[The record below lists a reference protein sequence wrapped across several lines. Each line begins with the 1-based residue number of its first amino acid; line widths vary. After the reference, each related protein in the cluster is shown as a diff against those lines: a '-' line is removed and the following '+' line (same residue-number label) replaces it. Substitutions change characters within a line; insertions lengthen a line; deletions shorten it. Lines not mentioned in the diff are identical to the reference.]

1 MSKAK
6 VLIVEDDSS
15 IGMVVRAALE
25 AEGINVEVC
34 ETTSARDAA
43 LAANHFDVMLTD
55 VVLKDRDGISSLESV
70 IAEWPDMPI
79 IVMSAQNTLD
89 TAVRASEINAFEY
102 FPKPFDLNELV
113 LAIRQGIE
121 KSQSGSSAGH
131 ETLLEA
137 TMPMVGRSAAMQDV
151 YRMVARLLRNDLTTL
166 ILGESGTGKEL
177 VAEAIHSLGH
187 RKTGPFV
194 AVNMAAIPAEL
205 IEAELF
211 GHEKGAFTGA
221 VGQGIGRFEQAQGGT
236 LFLDEIGDMPHHAQT
251 RLLRALQS
259 GTISRIGG
267 KASIR
272 LDVRI
277 VAATNQDLETLI
289 VEGKFREDLYY
300 RLNVV
305 PVHMPPLRARPED
318 IGLLTRHFLTLAVR
332 EGLPSKH
339 IDDEAIDML
348 TAMPWRGNVR
358 ELKNFI
364 YRLVLTTREDRITEL
379 TLSQLNASAGGASE
393 EHGNG
398 CTFDAAVAQF
408 MVDQRQRGDGRNRI
422 YIRALAAFEKPLLQ
436 SVMAQAKGNQLQ
448 AAAMLGINRN
458 TLRKKLSDY
467 GIVGGK
473 HGEMRRPNDKA
484 IV

>member
-1 MSKAK
+1 
-6 VLIVEDDSS
+6 
-15 IGMVVRAALE
+15 
-25 AEGINVEVC
+25 
-34 ETTSARDAA
+34 
-43 LAANHFDVMLTD
+43 
-55 VVLKDRDGISSLESV
+55 
-70 IAEWPDMPI
+70 
-79 IVMSAQNTLD
+79 
-89 TAVRASEINAFEY
+89 
-102 FPKPFDLNELV
+102 
-113 LAIRQGIE
+113 
-121 KSQSGSSAGH
+121 
-131 ETLLEA
+131 
-137 TMPMVGRSAAMQDV
+137 
-151 YRMVARLLRNDLTTL
+151 MVARLLRNDLTAL

-177 VAEAIHSLGH
+177 VAEAIHNLGH

-277 VAATNQDLETLI
+277 LAATNQDLEALI
-289 VEGKFREDLYY
+289 AEGKFREDLYY

-318 IGLLTRHFLTLAVR
+318 IGLLTRHFLSLAVR
-332 EGLPSKH
+332 EGLPPKQ
-339 IDDEAIDML
+339 IDDDAISML

-364 YRLVLTTREDRITEL
+364 YRVVLTAREDRITET
-379 TLSQLNASAGGASE
+379 TLSQLNGTVGEAAQ
-393 EHGNG
+393 HNG
-398 CTFDAAVAQF
+398 TGCSFDAAIAQF
-408 MVDQRQRGDGRNRI
+408 MTEQRQRGVGRERI
-422 YIRALAAFEKPLLQ
+422 YARALAAFEKPLLQ
-436 SVMAQAKGNQLQ
+436 TVMAQAKGNQLQ

-467 GIVGGK
+467 GLVGGK
-473 HGEMRRPNDKA
+473 HGDMRR
-484 IV
+484 

>member
-1 MSKAK
+1 MKRDK

-15 IGMVVRAALE
+15 IGMVVRSALE
-25 AEGINVEVC
+25 AEGIEVDIC
-34 ETTSARDAA
+34 ESAGARDAA
-43 LAANHFDVMLTD
+43 LAANHYDLILTD
-55 VVLKDRDGISSLESV
+55 VVLKDRDGISSLEDV
-70 IAEWPDMPI
+70 VARCPDMPVI
-79 IVMSAQNTLD
+79 IMSAQNTLD

-113 LAIRQGIE
+113 LAVRQGI
-121 KSQSGSSAGH
+121 KKRRNDNHADNA
-131 ETLLEA
+131 TLLEA

-151 YRMVARLLRNDLTTL
+151 YRMVARLLRNDLSVL

-177 VAEAIHSLGH
+177 VAEAIHNLGH

-194 AVNMAAIPAEL
+194 AVNMAAIPSEL

-236 LFLDEIGDMPHHAQT
+236 LFLDEIGDMPYHAQT
-251 RLLRALQS
+251 RLLRTLQS

-277 VAATNQDLETLI
+277 IAATNQDLEALI
-289 VEGKFREDLYY
+289 SDGKFREDLYY

-305 PVHMPPLRARPED
+305 PVALPPLRARSED
-318 IGLLTRHFLTLAVR
+318 IGLLTRHFLSIAAT
-332 EGLPSKH
+332 EGLPAKQ
-339 IDDEAIDML
+339 IDDDAIAL
-348 TAMPWRGNVR
+348 LVTMPWRGNVR

-364 YRLVLTTREDRITEL
+364 YRLALNTREDRISEASIL
-379 TLSQLNASAGGASE
+379 QIAAPLSEGGNIE
-393 EHGNG
+393 IGN
-398 CTFDAAVAQF
+398 CSFDAAVAQF
-408 MVDQRQRGDGRNRI
+408 MIEQKQKGIGREPI
-422 YIRALAAFEKPLLQ
+422 YQRALALFERPLLQ
-436 SVMAQAKGNQLQ
+436 AVMRQARGNQLQ

-467 GIVGGK
+467 ALFGHQIGRGST
-473 HGEMRRPNDKA
+473 DK
-484 IV
+484 I

>member
-1 MSKAK
+1 MSDAR

-25 AEGINVEVC
+25 AEGMDVEVC

-43 LAANHFDVMLTD
+43 LAANHYDVMVTD
-55 VVLKDRDGISSLESV
+55 VVLKDQDGISSLGSV
-70 IAEWPDMPI
+70 LGAWPDMPI
-79 IVMSAQNTLD
+79 IVISAQNTLD

-113 LAIRQGIE
+113 VAVKQGVD
-121 KSQSGSSAGH
+121 KRRSNSAPAH

-151 YRMVARLLRNDLTTL
+151 YRMVARLLRNDLTAL

-221 VGQGIGRFEQAQGGT
+221 IGQSIGRFEQAQGGT

-277 VAATNQDLETLI
+277 VAATNQDLEALI
-289 VEGKFREDLYY
+289 TEGKFREDLYY

-318 IGLLTRHFLTLAVR
+318 IGLLIRHFLTLAAR
-332 EGLPSKH
+332 EGLPAKQ
-339 IDDEAIDML
+339 IDEDAIGLL

-364 YRLVLTTREDRITEL
+364 YRLVLTSREDRISENTIAL
-379 TLSQLNASAGGASE
+379 LPGNASEVGDMPV
-393 EHGNG
+393 NG

-408 MVDQRQRGDGRNRI
+408 MAEQRQKGGGGRDRI
-422 YIRALAAFEKPLLQ
+422 YVRALAAFEKPLLQ
-436 SVMAQAKGNQLQ
+436 AIMNQARGNQLQ

-467 GIVGGK
+467 GLSGAK
-473 HGEMRRPNDKA
+473 LR
-484 IV
+484 

>member
-1 MSKAK
+1 MSQSR

-25 AEGINVEVC
+25 AENIGVDVVE
-34 ETTSARDAA
+34 TASARDAA
-43 LAANHFDVMLTD
+43 LAAAHYDLMLTD
-55 VVLKDRDGISSLESV
+55 VVLKDRDGIASLENVLSDL
-70 IAEWPDMPI
+70 PDMPI
-79 IVMSAQNTLD
+79 IIMSAQNTLD

-113 LAIRQGIE
+113 VAVKQGIQKRRSE
-121 KSQSGSSAGH
+121 NAGEQ
-131 ETLLEA
+131 ETLLES
-137 TMPMVGRSAAMQDV
+137 TMPMVGRSIAMQEV
-151 YRMVARLLRNDLTTL
+151 YRMVARLLRNDLTAL

-177 VAEAIHSLGH
+177 VAEAIHNLGH

-277 VAATNQDLETLI
+277 LAATNQDLEALI
-289 VEGKFREDLYY
+289 AEGKFREDLFY

-332 EGLPSKH
+332 EGLPAKQ
-339 IDDEAIDML
+339 IDDDAISML
-348 TAMPWRGNVR
+348 SAMPWRGNVR
-358 ELKNFI
+358 ELKNFV
-364 YRLVLTTREDRITEL
+364 YRVVLTAREDRITQT
-379 TLSQLNASAGGASE
+379 TLSQMGASVSE
-393 EHGNG
+393 TAHHGASI

-408 MVDQRQRGDGRNRI
+408 MTEQRQRGVGRERI
-422 YIRALAAFEKPLLQ
+422 YARALAAFEKPLLQ
-436 SVMAQAKGNQLQ
+436 TVMAQAKGNQLQ

-467 GIVGGK
+467 GLAGGK
-473 HGEMRRPNDKA
+473 HGDLRR
-484 IV
+484 

>member
-1 MSKAK
+1 MSNSK
-6 VLIVEDDSS
+6 VLIVEDDNS

-25 AEGINVEVC
+25 AEGIEADVC
-34 ETTSARDAA
+34 ESAAGRDAA
-43 LAANHFDVMLTD
+43 LAATHYDLMLSD

-70 IAEWPDMPI
+70 VSQWPDMPI
-79 IVMSAQNTLD
+79 IIMSAQNTLD

-113 LAIRQGIE
+113 LAVQQGIAKRRAE
-121 KSQSGSSAGH
+121 SSVAND
-131 ETLLEA
+131 TLLEA
-137 TMPMVGRSAAMQDV
+137 SMPMVGRSPAMQDV
-151 YRMVARLLRNDLTTL
+151 YRMVARLLRNDLTAL
-166 ILGESGTGKEL
+166 ITGESGTGKEL
-177 VAEAIHSLGH
+177 VAEAIHSLGQ

-236 LFLDEIGDMPHHAQT
+236 LFLDEIGDMPYHAQT
-251 RLLRALQS
+251 RLLRTLQS

-277 VAATNQDLETLI
+277 IAATNQDLEALI
-289 VEGKFREDLYY
+289 AEGKFREDLYY

-305 PVHMPPLRARPED
+305 PVVMPPLRARPED
-318 IGLLTRHFLTLAVR
+318 IGLLARHFLNMAAR
-332 EGLPSKH
+332 EGLPTKQ
-339 IDDEAIDML
+339 IDEDAITAM

-358 ELKNFI
+358 ELKNYV
-364 YRLVLTTREDRITEL
+364 YRLALTAREDRISTG
-379 TLSQLNASAGGASE
+379 TLLQIMGSGGDENVSLIAGCS
-393 EHGNG
+393 
-398 CTFDAAVAQF
+398 FDAAVSQF
-408 MVDQRQRGDGRNRI
+408 MTEQRQRGHGGERI
-422 YIRALAAFEKPLLQ
+422 YARALAAFEKPLLTAIMQ
-436 SVMAQAKGNQLQ
+436 QARGNQLQ

-467 GIVGGK
+467 GMSGNKPV
-473 HGEMRRPNDKA
+473 EQRR
-484 IV
+484 

>member
-1 MSKAK
+1 MSTAR

-25 AEGINVEVC
+25 AEHIDVDVC
-34 ETTSARDAA
+34 ESVSARDAA
-43 LAANHFDVMLTD
+43 LAGGRYDLMLTD
-55 VVLKDRDGISSLESV
+55 VVLKDRDGIASLDTV
-70 IAEWPDMPI
+70 IAEWPEMPI
-79 IVMSAQNTLD
+79 IIMSAQNTLD

-113 LAIRQGIE
+113 IAVKQGVE
-121 KSQSGSSAGH
+121 KRRNETTSEH

-151 YRMVARLLRNDLTTL
+151 YRMVARLLRNDLTAL

-177 VAEAIHSLGH
+177 VAEAIHSLGY

-194 AVNMAAIPAEL
+194 AVNMAAIPSEL

-277 VAATNQDLETLI
+277 IAATNQDLEALI
-289 VEGKFREDLYY
+289 AEGKFREDLYY

-305 PVHMPPLRARPED
+305 PVRLPPLRARPED
-318 IGLLTRHFLTLAVR
+318 IGLLTRHFMTLAAT
-332 EGLPSKH
+332 EGLPSKQ
-339 IDDEAIDML
+339 IDEEAISLL

-364 YRLVLTTREDRITEL
+364 YRLVLTTREDRISESS
-379 TLSQLNASAGGASE
+379 LSQLGTPAGEVGE
-393 EHGNG
+393 IQGNG
-398 CTFDAAVAQF
+398 CSFDAAVAQF
-408 MVDQRQRGDGRNRI
+408 MAEQRQRGVNRDRI
-422 YIRALAAFEKPLLQ
+422 YARALAAFEKPLLQ
-436 SVMAQAKGNQLQ
+436 TVMAQAKGNQLQ

-467 GIVGGK
+467 GLGGGR
-473 HGEMRRPNDKA
+473 HR
-484 IV
+484 

>member
-1 MSKAK
+1 MSQSR

-15 IGMVVRAALE
+15 IGMVVRVALE
-25 AEGINVEVC
+25 AENIGVDVVE
-34 ETTSARDAA
+34 TASARDAA
-43 LAANHFDVMLTD
+43 LAAAHYDLMLTD
-55 VVLKDRDGISSLESV
+55 VVLKDGDGIASLENVLSDL
-70 IAEWPDMPI
+70 PDMPI
-79 IVMSAQNTLD
+79 IIMSAQNTLD

-113 LAIRQGIE
+113 VAVKQGIQKRRSE
-121 KSQSGSSAGH
+121 NSGEQ
-131 ETLLEA
+131 ETLLES
-137 TMPMVGRSAAMQDV
+137 TMPMVGRSIAMQEV
-151 YRMVARLLRNDLTTL
+151 YRMVARLLRNDLTAL

-177 VAEAIHSLGH
+177 VAEAIHNLGH

-277 VAATNQDLETLI
+277 LAATNQDLEALI
-289 VEGKFREDLYY
+289 AQGKFREDLFY

-305 PVHMPPLRARPED
+305 PVNMPPLRARPED

-332 EGLPSKH
+332 EGLPAKQ
-339 IDDEAIDML
+339 IDDDAISML

-358 ELKNFI
+358 ELKNFV
-364 YRLVLTTREDRITEL
+364 YRVVLTAREDRITET
-379 TLSQLNASAGGASE
+379 TLSQMGTSVGDVAH
-393 EHGNG
+393 HGVSI

-408 MVDQRQRGDGRNRI
+408 MTEQRQRGVGRERI
-422 YIRALAAFEKPLLQ
+422 YARALAAFEKPLLQ
-436 SVMAQAKGNQLQ
+436 TVMAQAKGNQLQ

-467 GIVGGK
+467 GLSGGK
-473 HGEMRRPNDKA
+473 HGDLRR
-484 IV
+484 

>member
-1 MSKAK
+1 MSQSR

-15 IGMVVRAALE
+15 IGMVVRVALE
-25 AEGINVEVC
+25 AENIGVDVVE
-34 ETTSARDAA
+34 TASARDAA
-43 LAANHFDVMLTD
+43 LAATHYDLMLTD
-55 VVLKDRDGISSLESV
+55 VVLKDRDGIASLENVLSDL
-70 IAEWPDMPI
+70 PDMPI
-79 IVMSAQNTLD
+79 IIMSAQNTLD

-113 LAIRQGIE
+113 VAVKQGIQKRRSE
-121 KSQSGSSAGH
+121 TSGDQ
-131 ETLLEA
+131 ETLLES
-137 TMPMVGRSAAMQDV
+137 TMPMVGRSIAMQEV
-151 YRMVARLLRNDLTTL
+151 YRMVARLLRNDLTAL

-177 VAEAIHSLGH
+177 VAEAIHNLGH

-277 VAATNQDLETLI
+277 LAATNQDLEALI
-289 VEGKFREDLYY
+289 AEGKFREDLFY

-332 EGLPSKH
+332 EGLPVKQ
-339 IDDEAIDML
+339 IDDDAISML

-364 YRLVLTTREDRITEL
+364 YRVVLTSREDRITET
-379 TLSQLNASAGGASE
+379 TLSQLGASVGE
-393 EHGNG
+393 VAQHGASI

-408 MVDQRQRGDGRNRI
+408 MTEQRQRGVGRERI
-422 YIRALAAFEKPLLQ
+422 YARALAAFEKPLLQ
-436 SVMAQAKGNQLQ
+436 TVMAQAKGNQLQ

-467 GIVGGK
+467 GIGSGK
-473 HGEMRRPNDKA
+473 HGDLRR
-484 IV
+484 